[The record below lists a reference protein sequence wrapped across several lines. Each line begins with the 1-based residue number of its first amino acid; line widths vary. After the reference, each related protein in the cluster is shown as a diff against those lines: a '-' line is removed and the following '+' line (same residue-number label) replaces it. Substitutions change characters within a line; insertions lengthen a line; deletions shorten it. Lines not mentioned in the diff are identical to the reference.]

1 MEKIMKKIILS
12 FLLAATSYVNA
23 QTCTIVL
30 TLKPGG
36 ATDNIARILQKHNP
50 DILVDYKPGAYAIPA
65 MNYADKNPSVVILS
79 QPSMYSKQSPNQTP
93 NVDVIKVFG
102 AYDHGIVTSKNITF
116 ADLLTKKI
124 NIGISFIGSP
134 AHVIGEQ
141 LKSKN
146 PKIELIAFGG
156 DTAAFTSVKNGD
168 VDAYIT
174 AWPSIHN
181 WTIDHGFKNLA
192 RVNSITGVVQEGV
205 SLSNISRV
213 GLFMSKNATKEQ
225 KEQSL
230 KCLNV
235 AINSEGA
242 KRELKEN
249 HLTLLNQEGN
259 EAIKSIQTYIDVLKY
274 YGI

>member
-1 MEKIMKKIILS
+1 MKKIILS
-12 FLLAATSYVNA
+12 LLLAAASYANA

-30 TLKPGG
+30 ALKPGG
-36 ATDNIARILQKHNP
+36 ATDIIARILQRYNP
-50 DILVDYKPGAYAIPA
+50 DIVVDYKPGAYAIPA
-65 MNYADKNPSVVILS
+65 MSYIDKNTRAVILS
-79 QPSMYSKQSPNQTP
+79 QPAMYSKQSPNQEP

-102 AYDHGIVTSKNITF
+102 AYDHGIVTSKNLTF
-116 ADLLTKKI
+116 NDLLTKKI

-156 DTAAFTSVKNGD
+156 DTTAFTSVKNGD

-181 WTIDHGFKNLA
+181 WTTDHGFKNLA
-192 RVNSITGVVQEGV
+192 RINSINGTTQEGIE
-205 SLSNISRV
+205 LSNVSRV
-213 GLFMSKNATKEQ
+213 GLFMSKNATQEQ
-225 KEQSL
+225 KAETL
-230 KCLNV
+230 KCVNK
-235 AINSEGA
+235 AINNEDA

-249 HLTLLNQEGN
+249 HLTILNQEGN
-259 EAIKSIQTYIDVLKY
+259 DAVKSIQTYVNTLKY